1 MGPPVPGLAVAGA
14 AHTPCLATNR
24 GRAIEMELL
33 SRQEPNCLWIG
44 KRAIG
49 HSARVLVREYGV
61 RPRAWLI
68 LRSAR
73 PAKTY
78 TRAAAPEICRE
89 RVHLPPGCSSHFGAA
104 AAR

>member
-24 GRAIEMELL
+24 GRAREMELL

-89 RVHLPPGCSSHFGAA
+89 RVHLPLGGSSRFGAA